1 MRAKLTSLLMILCLL
16 MVFAAVVQAA
26 PAGKVT
32 NLEGRADLTVTGQP
46 AKALFIGD
54 TVNVGDILRTKS
66 GSKLEVT
73 WIDGSIARL
82 SENSRLKVTEFTLGA
97 QKRSTILSLFRGK
110 VQNIVTGT
118 TKLFGA
124 KDGSRYEVHTP
135 TSVCGV
141 RGTIFFTYHENGI
154 SGALFTEGKGFMYS
168 KGQPSNV
175 KPVAP
180 GVLMIVT
187 SANKP
192 PEAKPAKPGDATKL
206 FNATNPS
213 EKKKDDKKGEDKK
226 EGAAGE
232 GTSKSDSGTTAS
244 SGKDES
250 KGGTKTED
258 TGSTTTSTSTTTTS
272 GTTGTGDTASG
283 TTGTGGTTTMLG
295 GDPTA
300 TLGTA
305 APGTLAAKIE
315 AGTVADTPGT
325 SSPLTNPTNPVTP

>member
-1 MRAKLTSLLMILCLL
+1 MRAKLTSFLSILCLL
-16 MVFAAVVQAA
+16 MVFAAAVQAA

-32 NLEGRADLTVTGQP
+32 NLEGRADLTAPGQP
-46 AKALFIGD
+46 AKALLIGD

-97 QKRSTILSLFRGK
+97 KKRSTILSLFRGK
-110 VQNIVTGT
+110 VQNVVTGAT
-118 TKLFGA
+118 QLFGE
-124 KDGSRYEVHTP
+124 KDGSRYEIHTP

-141 RGTIFFTYHENGI
+141 RGTVFFTYHENGV

-168 KGQPSNV
+168 KGQPGNV

-180 GVLMIVT
+180 GVMMIVT

-213 EKKKDDKKGEDKK
+213 EKKKDDKKGEEKK
-226 EGAAGE
+226 EGATGG
-232 GTSKSDSGTTAS
+232 GTS
-244 SGKDES
+244 
-250 KGGTKTED
+250 
-258 TGSTTTSTSTTTTS
+258 
-272 GTTGTGDTASG
+272 
-283 TTGTGGTTTMLG
+283 GTGGT
-295 GDPTA
+295 
-300 TLGTA
+300 
-305 APGTLAAKIE
+305 
-315 AGTVADTPGT
+315 
-325 SSPLTNPTNPVTP
+325 

>member
-1 MRAKLTSLLMILCLL
+1 MRAKLTSLLMMLCLL

-32 NLEGRADLTVTGQP
+32 NLDGRADLTAPGQP

-54 TVNVGDILRTKS
+54 AVNVGDILRTKS
-66 GSKLEVT
+66 ASKLEVT

-141 RGTIFFTYHENGI
+141 RGTTFFTYHENGI
-154 SGALFTEGKGFMYS
+154 SGALFTEGQGFMYS
-168 KGQPSNV
+168 KGQPENV

-180 GVLMIVT
+180 GIMMIVT

-192 PEAKPAKPGDATKL
+192 PQAKPAKPGDATKL

-213 EKKKDDKKGEDKK
+213 EKKKDDKKDEDKK
-226 EGAAGE
+226 EG
-232 GTSKSDSGTTAS
+232 GTTAS
-244 SGKDES
+244 GGGTTAAAGKDES
-250 KGGTKTED
+250 TGGTKTED
-258 TGSTTTSTSTTTTS
+258 TGSTTTTTTTTS
-272 GTTGTGDTASG
+272 
-283 TTGTGGTTTMLG
+283 
-295 GDPTA
+295 
-300 TLGTA
+300 
-305 APGTLAAKIE
+305 
-315 AGTVADTPGT
+315 
-325 SSPLTNPTNPVTP
+325 